1 MIKVQINIY
10 QYLVIFGINIYQMY
24 CLISIIVSVYIESY
38 YIAHKVISKNI
49 CSFECLPISLL

>member
-10 QYLVIFGINIYQMY
+10 QYLVIFGINIYQIY

-38 YIAHKVISKNI
+38 YIAYIVISKNI